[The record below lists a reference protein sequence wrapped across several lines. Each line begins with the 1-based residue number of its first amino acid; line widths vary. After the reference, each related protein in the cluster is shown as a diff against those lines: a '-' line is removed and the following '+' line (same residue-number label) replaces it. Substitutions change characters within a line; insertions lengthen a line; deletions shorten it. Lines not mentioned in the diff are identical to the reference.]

1 MRRRDD
7 AEFHEPT
14 HTDFEVTTLGDE
26 RVVKRSRFGD
36 EMLMPVTER
45 SPAAGNSISWL
56 CVVGVCCCFP
66 QMRV

>member
-26 RVVKRSRFGD
+26 RSRFGD
-36 EMLMPVTER
+36 ERLMPVTER
-45 SPAAGNSISWL
+45 SPAAGNSIGCGWS
-56 CVVGVCCCFP
+56 VCCVP
-66 QMRV
+66 QMLVLGRV

>member
-26 RVVKRSRFGD
+26 RVVKRSRLGD

-56 CVVGVCCCFP
+56 LWSASVVVSRRCSF
-66 QMRV
+66 